1 MSSAALATTRL
12 VRQVMYDLKR
22 RFGCTVVLHQ
32 LQSSDTNYANGVKT
46 YSTRQYSVRAAVL
59 PTMLTPEQHQSISVI
74 SANKMFVYGGLF
86 HTNSRVFLIDAR
98 DLPSGFQLSLDDF
111 MVYGGQRYNPKN
123 IEILELGSGW
133 LVATKADANTRISN
147 YTQPVTSNDLLLEEA
162 VAVEVQ

>member
-22 RFGCTVVLHQ
+22 RFGCTVVVHQ

-59 PTMLTPEQHQSISVI
+59 PAMLTPEQHQSISVI
-74 SANKMFVYGGLF
+74 SANKMFIYGGLF
-86 HTNSRVFLIDAR
+86 ETNSRAFVIDAR
-98 DLPSGFQLSLDDF
+98 ELPSGTQLSLDDF
-111 MVYGGQRYNPKN
+111 VVYNGQRYSPKN
-123 IEILELGSGW
+123 IEILEQGSGW
-133 LVATKADANTRISN
+133 LLTGKADLNTRLSN
-147 YTQPVTSNDLLLEEA
+147 YTQPVTSNDLLIEEA